1 MRVDKSLSE
10 VWQPLTVPASTGEAQ
25 QVRDAKTLKRLI
37 PIIFL
42 LTATSSLLSGAF
54 LRGGDYSGALQIV
67 FCCLFYVIPY
77 VAAHQHKTKAAS
89 LMMLLIAL
97 VQQWLAANYFGG
109 FDGLFVTYFL
119 IISTFFAA
127 SFVSVG
133 AAILIAVLNA
143 LTTALIA
150 PTLFNLPFA
159 IVFQGPVIFQV
170 LGGAFLIVMVE
181 HWRKREQQK
190 QELLAASEKR
200 YRLISEH
207 LTDFHFYYHRA
218 ESGMPLLEWVTP
230 SYSKVTGYPIPI
242 EKRPPPSHLYLPD
255 DLPMVEDA
263 RRRVLAGEHVEV
275 ECRFKRPDGEVRWAI
290 IQYFPE
296 WDEAHTRVTGYYGAL
311 TDVTVRKREE
321 EQRLQ
326 IAVKQEQ
333 FNLMRQFVDAMSHDF
348 RTRLSVLEN
357 NRYLIGRAM
366 DAPLRDRLLPRLD
379 TMHQTIFQLNTQIDN
394 LGAVTSLTDFRLSST
409 PLHEMFA
416 GLQERYQAR
425 AQGAGLRYEQRVDMD
440 VPVAIAD
447 TAKLETAIGHLLDN
461 AILHG
466 TGGTRIS
473 LLVQRWEGYVAIEVE
488 DDGAG
493 ISEQDMQHI
502 FAPFF
507 KVGAARTVS
516 EHGGIGVGLTL
527 VKMIV
532 EGHHG
537 EMAIRST
544 EGKGTCVRLLIP
556 RDRSGESSASLRL
569 PTR

>member
-1 MRVDKSLSE
+1 LTRPLLPLEAAAAREVQTLSGMLLI
-10 VWQPLTVPASTGEAQ
+10 VTGLIVGAPLGYALLFWEENNVGIA
-25 QVRDAKTLKRLI
+25 LI
-37 PIIFL
+37 
-42 LTATSSLLSGAF
+42 LLSGVLMLCAYYAA
-54 LRGGDYSGALQIV
+54 RWGHVRSALI
-67 FCCLFYVIPY
+67 
-77 VAAHQHKTKAAS
+77 AS
-89 LMMLLIAL
+89 LIIGIFY
-97 VQQWLAANYFGG
+97 QWFVAISLGG
-109 FDGLFVTYFL
+109 QLGLMTTYFM
-119 IISTFFAA
+119 IISTLFAA
-127 SFVSVG
+127 SFVSIR
-133 AAILIAVLNA
+133 AAVLIA
-143 LTTALIA
+143 LIVVMSVA
-150 PTLFNLPFA
+150 VITPTLAGVTFITTL
-159 IVFQGPVIFQV
+159 QGPLAFHVIASIFV
-170 LGGAFLIVMVE
+170 ILFIRY
-181 HWRKREQQK
+181 WRNREDMRVAQLMQ
-190 QELLAASEKR
+190 SEKR
-200 YRLISEH
+200 YHLISEH
-207 LTDFHFYYHRA
+207 LTDFHFYYHRS
-218 ESGMPLLEWVTP
+218 ESGVLLLEWVTP
-230 SYSKVTGYPIPI
+230 SYSKVTGYPIPS

-263 RRRVLAGEHVEV
+263 RRRALAGERVEV
-275 ECRFKRPDGEVRWAI
+275 ECRFKRFDGEVRWAI

-311 TDVTVRKREE
+311 TDVNVRKREE

-416 GLQERYQAR
+416 GLQQRYQAR
-425 AQGAGLRYEQRVDMD
+425 AQAAGLRYEQRVDMD
-440 VPVAIAD
+440 MPVAIAD

-466 TGGTRIS
+466 TGGTRVS
-473 LLVQRWEGYVAIEVE
+473 LLAERWEGYVAIEVE
-488 DDGAG
+488 DDGVG

-507 KVGAARTVS
+507 KVGTARTVE

-544 EGKGTCVRLLIP
+544 KGEGTCVRLLIP

-569 PTR
+569 PGR